1 MARKAK
7 IDRKTSET
15 DVHIHLDLDGTG
27 RGTIATTIPFL
38 DHMLT
43 LLSRHGLFDLTV
55 TGNGDTDVDDHHLV
69 EDIGICLGK
78 AFREALKDKKGI
90 NRYGSATVPM
100 DESLAAVHV
109 DVSGRSHLSYN
120 VNFGTRK
127 IKTFDLA
134 LIREFFQALA
144 DNGGMT
150 LHVNVLYGKNNHH
163 IAEAIFKAFA
173 RALQGAVTRNTRIR
187 GVLSTKGTL
196 GS

>member
-15 DVHIHLDLDGTG
+15 EIHILLDLDGTG
-27 RGTIATTIPFL
+27 KGKIATTIPFL

-43 LLSRHGLFDLTV
+43 LLARHGLFDLTV
-55 TGNGDTDVDDHHLV
+55 KGSGDTDVDDHHLV

-78 AFREALKDKKGI
+78 AFREALKAKEGI
-90 NRYGSATVPM
+90 NRYGSAAVPM
-100 DESLAAVHV
+100 DESLAAVHI
-109 DVSGRSHLSYN
+109 DLSGRSYLVYR
-120 VNFGTRK
+120 VDFGVRK

-134 LIREFFQALA
+134 LIREFFKALT
-144 DNGGMT
+144 DNSGMT
-150 LHVNVLYGKNNHH
+150 LHVNVMYGKNNHH

-173 RALQGAVTRNTRIR
+173 RALREAVTVNSRIS

-196 GS
+196 